1 MTLSTGAVPAGAMP
15 TGAVPAGAVPDTG
28 AVITEA
34 LLSGGHDGAAEA
46 VVRIRYANGADH
58 EVVMD
63 GERLGA
69 VMDRLGLT
77 SLDEL
82 RGHPWNVLVAPH

>member
-1 MTLSTGAVPAGAMP
+1 MTGPAGA
-15 TGAVPAGAVPDTG
+15 GAQPQDG
-28 AVITEA
+28 AVIAEA

-63 GERLGA
+63 GDRLGA

-82 RGHPWNVLVAPH
+82 RGHPWSVLVAP